1 MALKHLVD
9 INLDG
14 NEIQNVVLQNLAT
27 APSGV
32 EGQIY
37 YDTATNSVK
46 VHTGTAFVRIGAIAD
61 GTTITDTAGT
71 FAVGAIPISSVTGL
85 ATDLATRL
93 TSSDISD
100 FATVDYVD
108 GEIIPPALI
117 SDGSEVT
124 LASGITGPEVRTL
137 IGAGTSSLA
146 IGTSASTAL
155 AGNTTTITSTQAGHI
170 STNNGKV
177 SDTGTPALL
186 SDGSVPTLNTGM
198 TAAGVRG
205 AIGAGTSSLAIG
217 TTASTAKAGNIT
229 TITTAQALAITANT
243 AKVTDTGTPAILSDG
258 SSATLSSGISAAE
271 IRTLISAASASDISG
286 FASTQYVDDEI
297 AAVIAVAPAALD
309 TLNELAAA
317 IGDDADYAGTVTTL
331 LSNKLNSSVYTAADV
346 LAKLLTVDGAGSGI
360 DADKLDGQSSAY
372 YSSYNNLTN
381 KPDIPTFVSKT
392 VTGAASGATD
402 LTLGFSGYANIQI
415 YEDGVLIMT
424 DITQDGAGASTAQ
437 LTASTDFTIVAV
449 GD

>member
-14 NEIQNVVLQNLAT
+14 NEIQNAVLQNLAT

-46 VHTGTAFVRIGAIAD
+46 VHTGTTFVRIGAIAD
-61 GTTITDTAGT
+61 GSTITDTAGT

-117 SDGSEVT
+117 SDGSSVT

-186 SDGSVPTLNTGM
+186 SDGSAATLNTGM
-198 TAAGVRG
+198 TAAIVRG
-205 AIGAGTSSLAIG
+205 LIGAGTSSLAIG

-229 TITTAQALAITANT
+229 TITSAQALAITANT
-243 AKVTDTGTPAILSDG
+243 NKATDTGTPAILSDG
-258 SSATLSSGISAAE
+258 TNATLNSGISAAE
-271 IRTLISAASASDISG
+271 VRTLIGAVTASDISG
-286 FASTQYVDDEI
+286 FASTTYVDDEI

-331 LSNKLNSSVYTAADV
+331 LSNKLNSTAYTAADV
-346 LAKLLTVDGAGSGI
+346 LAKLLTVDGAGSGL

-372 YSSYNNLTN
+372 YSSYTNLSN
-381 KPDIPTFVSKT
+381 KPSIPTFVTKT

-402 LTLGFSGYANIQI
+402 LAMSFSGYANIQI

-424 DITQDGAGASTAQ
+424 DITQDGAGAATAQ
-437 LTASTDFTIVAV
+437 LTAGTDFTIVAV

>member
-14 NEIQNVVLQNLAT
+14 NEIQNAVLQNLAT

-437 LTASTDFTIVAV
+437 LTAGTDFTIVAV
-449 GD
+449 GA

>member
-117 SDGSEVT
+117 SDGSGVT

-437 LTASTDFTIVAV
+437 LTAGTDFTIVAV
-449 GD
+449 GA

>member
-437 LTASTDFTIVAV
+437 LTAGTDFTIVAV
-449 GD
+449 GA

>member
-9 INLDG
+9 LNLAG

-27 APSGV
+27 APSGI

-37 YDTATNSVK
+37 YDTATNSVQ
-46 VHTGTAFVRIGAIAD
+46 VHTGTTFVPIG
-61 GTTITDTAGT
+61 
-71 FAVGAIPISSVTGL
+71 V
-85 ATDLATRL
+85 
-93 TSSDISD
+93 
-100 FATVDYVD
+100 
-108 GEIIPPALI
+108 PPALI
-117 SDGSEVT
+117 SDGSAVT
-124 LASGITGPEVRTL
+124 LASGITAAEVRTL

-155 AGNTTTITSTQAGHI
+155 AGDTTTITSTQAGHI

-186 SDGSVPTLNTGM
+186 SDGSAATLNTGM
-198 TAAGVRG
+198 TAAIVRG
-205 AIGAGTSSLAIG
+205 LIGAGTSSLAIG
-217 TTASTAKAGNIT
+217 TTAATAKAGDIT
-229 TITTAQALAITANT
+229 TISSAQATAITANT
-243 AKVTDTGTPAILSDG
+243 AKATDTGTPAILSDG
-258 SSATLSSGISAAE
+258 TSPTLNSGISAAE
-271 IRTLISAASASDISG
+271 VRTLIGAVTASDISS
-286 FASTQYVDDEI
+286 FATTTYVDDEI

-331 LSNKLNSSVYTAADV
+331 LSNKLNSSAYTAADV
-346 LAKLLTVDGAGSGI
+346 LAKLLTVDGPASGL

-372 YSSYNNLTN
+372 YRNYANLTG
-381 KPDIPTFVSKT
+381 KPSIPVFVTKT

-402 LTLGFSGYANIQI
+402 LAMSFSGYANIQI

-424 DITQDGAGASTAQ
+424 DITQDGIGGATAQ
-437 LTASTDFTIVAV
+437 LTAGTDFTIVAV